1 MRMMARLY
9 SLVLRLAGFVAA
21 QPLVLAGLVCSREG
35 GVIADASIVAS
46 RIPFR
51 LGEQTRYF
59 FYRALLSSV
68 GRHVTF
74 RYGSCCQYRSACIGN
89 NVLIGYFNTLGEVS
103 IGDDVLTGGGV
114 TFLSGLHQ
122 HSFDDPSTP
131 VIRSAGARRM
141 ITIGSDVW
149 IGSDATVGC
158 SVGNR
163 CVVAAGAVVVHD
175 VPDHSLVGG
184 NPARIIRSI

>member
-1 MRMMARLY
+1 MLVRLY
-9 SLVLRLAGFVAA
+9 SIVLKLAGFLAA
-21 QPLVLAGLVCSREG
+21 QPLILVALVCSRED
-35 GVIADASIVAS
+35 GVIADASILAS

-59 FYRALLSSV
+59 FYRALLTSV

-74 RYGSCCQYRSACIGN
+74 RYGSCCQYRSARIGS

-114 TFLSGLHQ
+114 TFLSGLRQ
-122 HSFDDPSTP
+122 HSFDDPATP
-131 VIRSAGARRM
+131 MIRSAGGRRM
-141 ITIGSDVW
+141 ISIGSDVW
-149 IGSDATVGC
+149 IGSNATIGCNVGD
-158 SVGNR
+158 R

-184 NPARIIRSI
+184 NPARIIRSV